1 MRIMDRLAVL
11 SLCVSAALAVGI
23 LIAAESVRTR
33 DLERL
38 HRQDAAELAE
48 LRLLHE
54 SVCNLRS
61 GYSQRQALFGQFL
74 TGRPFPYGPSRQ
86 LVIALR
92 GSFAETLF
100 ALRELNCGPRQ
111 LRGP

>member
-1 MRIMDRLAVL
+1 MRITDRLAVL
-11 SLCVSAALAVGI
+11 SLCISAALALGI
-23 LIAAESVRTR
+23 LVAALSVRTR

-38 HRQDAAELAE
+38 HRQDAIELAE
-48 LRLLHE
+48 MAVLHE
-54 SVCNLRS
+54 AVCNLRS

-100 ALRELNCGPRQ
+100 ALRSINCGPTRP
-111 LRGP
+111 RGP